1 MVTLPTETPGCQLLL
16 RRLVVG
22 RDTFSP
28 LAPALGLQLK
38 TLAMLPSAVIRGGQ
52 YVTNYVTF
60 EYICTRCS

>member
-38 TLAMLPSAVIRGGQ
+38 TLAMLPFTVVSGGQ